1 MTNRPDW
8 CPSDVW
14 LETGMKFDQLYDA
27 EPNLEGGCEYGVR
40 QMAARMVVAERERCV
55 KAVKESM
62 MLHYMSIGTGNSA
75 IAKIMGAEE

>member
-1 MTNRPDW
+1 MDTH
-8 CPSDVW
+8 CH
-14 LETGMKFDQLYDA
+14 K
-27 EPNLEGGCEYGVR
+27 EGGCIRAFEDDTCGEHGQCSIVL
-40 QMAARMVVAERERCV
+40 AVLAERERCV